1 MGVSCGRNADTPHSV
16 LECVAQADESQRTK
30 RKPQNLIK
38 MTKEQIT
45 VAPERERNEI
55 IQDVIDRLIY
65 LPDDKL
71 QEYKHYLDVL
81 VSVYPIDMRIEDGIR
96 IYHVKKS
103 K

>member
-1 MGVSCGRNADTPHSV
+1 
-16 LECVAQADESQRTK
+16 
-30 RKPQNLIK
+30 

-45 VAPERERNEI
+45 IAPERERNEI

-65 LPDDKL
+65 LPEDKL

-81 VSVYPIDMRIEDGIR
+81 VSVYPIDMQVKDGIR